1 MFDFKTIPIQSGSMK
16 ILIWLNILCLVILK
30 GCATKT
36 VQKENAVQ
44 SFSSQAYYQDKKTGK
59 NQQVTL
65 EVIAKKNQKMR
76 IDVKVILGLHIATAV
91 MTNDKIQVAVH
102 AEKKYFEGP
111 ANPRTLQRTLGI
123 PLYPLIFHAM
133 LYRQA
138 FKGSG
143 WSCEQKGG
151 KVQSCIQ
158 KPSGMTIIW
167 EDIEDAM
174 MVTANSKT
182 FNLQWK
188 IPPAENIEEKSSFF
202 EIKVPDSYTKL
213 QL

>member
-1 MFDFKTIPIQSGSMK
+1 MK
-16 ILIWLNILCLVILK
+16 IIFFLTGLLFLILLQ
-30 GCATKT
+30 GCATKP
-36 VQKENAVQ
+36 VQQEHAVQ
-44 SFSSQAYYQDKKTGK
+44 RFSTQAYFQDKKTGK

-65 EVIAKKNQKMR
+65 EVVAKKNQKLR
-76 IDVKVILGLHIATAV
+76 FDVKVILGLHIATAV
-91 MTNDKIQVAVH
+91 MTNDHVQVAVH
-102 AEKKYFEGP
+102 PEKKYFDGP
-111 ANPRTLQRTLGI
+111 ANPRSLQRTLGI
-123 PLYPLIFHAM
+123 PFYPLIFHAM

-158 KPSGMTIIW
+158 KPSGMTILW
-167 EDIEDAM
+167 EDQEDAT
-174 MVTANSKT
+174 MVTANSNT

-188 IPPAENIEEKSSFF
+188 IPPAENVEEKSSYF
-202 EIKVPDSYTKL
+202 EIKVPDSYTKM